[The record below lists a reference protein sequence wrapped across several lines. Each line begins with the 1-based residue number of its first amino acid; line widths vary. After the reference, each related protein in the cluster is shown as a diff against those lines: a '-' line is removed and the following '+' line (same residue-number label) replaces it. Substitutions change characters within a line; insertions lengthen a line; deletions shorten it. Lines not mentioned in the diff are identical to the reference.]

1 MTLEDAMKARYF
13 NINDLSRISGI
24 SRPTIYSILGKR
36 KKQKSSVRVDT
47 LLKIAKTL
55 NAKIVINEKKANG
68 FDIIL
73 KEVKRYENDY

>member
-1 MTLEDAMKARYF
+1 MTLEDAMKARRF
-13 NINDLSRISGI
+13 NINDLSGISGI

-47 LLKIAKTL
+47 LLKIAKAL

-73 KEVKRYENDY
+73 KEVKRDENS

>member
-13 NINDLSRISGI
+13 NINDLSRISGV

-47 LLKIAKTL
+47 LIKIAKAL
-55 NAKIVINEKKANG
+55 NAKIVINEKKTNG

-73 KEVKRYENDY
+73 KEVKRNENS

>member
-1 MTLEDAMKARYF
+1 MTLEDAMRARYF

-47 LLKIAKTL
+47 LLKIAKAL
-55 NAKIVINEKKANG
+55 NAKIVINEKKPNG

-73 KEVKRYENDY
+73 KEVKRDENS

>member
-1 MTLEDAMKARYF
+1 MTMEDAMRARYF
-13 NINDLSRISGI
+13 NINDLSRRSGI

-47 LLKIAKTL
+47 LLKIAKAL
-55 NAKIVINEKKANG
+55 NAKIVINEKKPNG

-73 KEVKRYENDY
+73 KEVKRDENS

>member
-1 MTLEDAMKARYF
+1 MTLEDAMRTRYF
-13 NINDLSRISGI
+13 NINDLSRRSGV

-47 LLKIAKTL
+47 LLQIAKAL
-55 NAKIVINEKKANG
+55 NAKIVINEKKTNG

-73 KEVKRYENDY
+73 KEVKRDENS

>member
-13 NINDLSRISGI
+13 NINDLSRRSGI

-36 KKQKSSVRVDT
+36 KRQKSSVRVDT
-47 LLKIAKTL
+47 LLKIAKAL
-55 NAKIVINEKKANG
+55 NAKIVINEKKTNG

-73 KEVKRYENDY
+73 KEVKRDENS

>member
-1 MTLEDAMKARYF
+1 MTLEDAMKVRYF
-13 NINDLSRISGI
+13 NINDLSRRSGV

-47 LLKIAKTL
+47 LLKIAKAL
-55 NAKIVINEKKANG
+55 NAKIVINDKKANG

-73 KEVKRYENDY
+73 KEVKRDENS

>member
-1 MTLEDAMKARYF
+1 MTLEDAMRARYF
-13 NINDLSRISGI
+13 SINDLSRRSGV

-47 LLKIAKTL
+47 LLKIAKAL
-55 NAKIVINEKKANG
+55 NAKIVINEKKTNG

-73 KEVKRYENDY
+73 KEVKRDENS

>member
-1 MTLEDAMKARYF
+1 MTLEDAMRVRYF
-13 NINDLSRISGI
+13 NINDLSRRSGI

-47 LLKIAKTL
+47 LLKIAKAL
-55 NAKIVINEKKANG
+55 NAKIVINEKKTNG

-73 KEVKRYENDY
+73 KEVKRDENS

>member
-1 MTLEDAMKARYF
+1 MTLEDAMRARYF
-13 NINDLSRISGI
+13 NINDLSRRSGV

-47 LLKIAKTL
+47 LLKIAKAL
-55 NAKIVINEKKANG
+55 NTKIVISEKKTNG

-73 KEVKRYENDY
+73 KEVKRDENS

>member
-13 NINDLSRISGI
+13 NINDISRISGI

-47 LLKIAKTL
+47 LLKIAKSL
-55 NAKIVINEKKANG
+55 DAKIVINEKKANG

-73 KEVKRYENDY
+73 KDVKRNENS

>member
-13 NINDLSRISGI
+13 NINDLSRRSGI

-36 KKQKSSVRVDT
+36 KKQKNSVRVDT
-47 LLKIAKTL
+47 LLKIAKAL
-55 NAKIVINEKKANG
+55 NAKIVINEKKTNG

-73 KEVKRYENDY
+73 KEVKRDENS

>member
-13 NINDLSRISGI
+13 NINDLSRRSGV
-24 SRPTIYSILGKR
+24 SRTTIYSILGKR

-47 LLKIAKTL
+47 LLKIANAL
-55 NAKIVINEKKANG
+55 NAKITINEKKTNG

-73 KEVKRYENDY
+73 KEVKRDENS

>member
-1 MTLEDAMKARYF
+1 MTLEDAMRVRYF
-13 NINDLSRISGI
+13 NINDLSRRSGV

-47 LLKIAKTL
+47 LLKIAKAL
-55 NAKIVINEKKANG
+55 NAKIVINEKKTNG

-73 KEVKRYENDY
+73 KEVKKDENS

>member
-1 MTLEDAMKARYF
+1 MTLEDAMRARYF
-13 NINDLSRISGI
+13 NINDLSRRSGV

-47 LLKIAKTL
+47 LLKIAKAL
-55 NAKIVINEKKANG
+55 NAKIVISEKKMNG

-73 KEVKRYENDY
+73 KEVKRDENS

>member
-13 NINDLSRISGI
+13 NINDLSRRSGV
-24 SRPTIYSILGKR
+24 SGPTIYSILGKR

-47 LLKIAKTL
+47 LLKIAKAL
-55 NAKIVINEKKANG
+55 NAKIVINEKKPDG

-73 KEVKRYENDY
+73 KEVKRDENR

>member
-13 NINDLSRISGI
+13 NINDLSRRSGI

-47 LLKIAKTL
+47 LLKIAKAL
-55 NAKIVINEKKANG
+55 NAKIVINEKKTNG

-73 KEVKRYENDY
+73 KEVKKDENS

>member
-1 MTLEDAMKARYF
+1 MTLEDAMRVRYF
-13 NINDLSRISGI
+13 NINDISRRSGV

-47 LLKIAKTL
+47 LLKIAKAL
-55 NAKIVINEKKANG
+55 NAKIVINEKKPNG

-73 KEVKRYENDY
+73 KEVKRDENS

>member
-1 MTLEDAMKARYF
+1 MTLEDATKARYF
-13 NINDLSRISGI
+13 NINDISRRSGV

-47 LLKIAKTL
+47 LLKIAKAL
-55 NAKIVINEKKANG
+55 NAKIVINEKKTNG

-73 KEVKRYENDY
+73 KEVKRDENS

>member
-1 MTLEDAMKARYF
+1 MTLEDAMRGRYF
-13 NINDLSRISGI
+13 NINDLSRRSGV

-47 LLKIAKTL
+47 LLKIAKAL
-55 NAKIVINEKKANG
+55 NAKIVINEKKTNG

-73 KEVKRYENDY
+73 KEVKRDENS

>member
-1 MTLEDAMKARYF
+1 MTLEDAMRARYF
-13 NINDLSRISGI
+13 NINDLSRRSGV

-47 LLKIAKTL
+47 LIKIAKAL
-55 NAKIVINEKKANG
+55 NAKIVINEKKTNG

-73 KEVKRYENDY
+73 KEVKRDENS

>member
-1 MTLEDAMKARYF
+1 MKIRYF
-13 NINDLSRISGI
+13 NINDLSRKSGV

-47 LLKIAKTL
+47 LLKIAKAL
-55 NAKIVINEKKANG
+55 NAKIVINEKKTNG

-73 KEVKRYENDY
+73 KEVKRDENS

>member
-13 NINDLSRISGI
+13 NINDLSRGSGV

-47 LLKIAKTL
+47 LLKIAKAL
-55 NAKIVINEKKANG
+55 NAKITISENKPTG
-68 FDIIL
+68 FDIVL
-73 KEVKRYENDY
+73 KEVKRNENC

>member
-1 MTLEDAMKARYF
+1 MTLEDAMKARCF
-13 NINDLSRISGI
+13 NINDLSRRSKI

-47 LLKIAKTL
+47 LLKIAKAL
-55 NAKIVINEKKANG
+55 NAKIVINEKKTNG

-73 KEVKRYENDY
+73 KEVKRDENS

>member
-1 MTLEDAMKARYF
+1 MTLEDAMRARYF
-13 NINDLSRISGI
+13 NINDLSRRSGV

-47 LLKIAKTL
+47 LLKIAKAL
-55 NAKIVINEKKANG
+55 NAKIFINEKKTNG

-73 KEVKRYENDY
+73 KEVKRDENS

>member
-1 MTLEDAMKARYF
+1 MTLEGAMKDRYF

-47 LLKIAKTL
+47 LLKIAKAL

-73 KEVKRYENDY
+73 KEVKRDENS

>member
-1 MTLEDAMKARYF
+1 MTLEDAMRARYF
-13 NINDLSRISGI
+13 NINDFSRRSGV

-47 LLKIAKTL
+47 LLKIAKAL
-55 NAKIVINEKKANG
+55 NAKIVISEKKTNG

-73 KEVKRYENDY
+73 KEVKRDENS

>member
-47 LLKIAKTL
+47 LLKIAKAL

-73 KEVKRYENDY
+73 KEVKRDENS